1 MPGQAPVYVRRV
13 SMLANLSTG
22 LSQRPRLQG
31 GLAITAGTL
40 FTGLI
45 SERWAGLDTPDSSF
59 YASLGLFGDEVTDRA
74 PFPSYYWTR
83 LGVIAPVRALTEVFG
98 TWPGFAIYRML
109 LLALIV
115 AGTYLI
121 LRRYTSALSATFLVA
136 ITALSTV
143 VLSYLG
149 NPYPTSAVLAGTVVL
164 IACAMSCAKPAFV
177 IAGITAGWLVMVN
190 PPGALLAGTIW
201 LVLRIQARPKLRNF
215 VLHDIVISGASAIV
229 TFLVFLGIGRLLFPK
244 LDWFGTYLATTALS
258 YSDFASKTAVWLG
271 DISLIVPV
279 AVLAIV
285 VAAWVTHRDEVAAQR
300 ALVISTV
307 SISFMLVFS
316 PMMGGIA
323 LEAPMY
329 QAMLWPPAMVA
340 LGLVLTFALPDQGWN
355 RWQGGVG
362 LIAIALVVIAGH
374 LQPNLNLA
382 MGWALAA
389 VSVAVFLFASYK
401 RTIGALLGL
410 ALVLSGAQL
419 LQNSRG
425 QIGLYYPSPYS
436 YAFNT
441 NPISEK
447 IHTAVNTQEWLL
459 ANTTREDKIL
469 DWVQG
474 DWVGGDRELYVVAAM
489 QLWGE
494 NRVTLEPA
502 LTNDDIT
509 RLQTIKPSV
518 LAMYGQTMD
527 GVMAFWSSIPAANR
541 PTAPN
546 CYDFTWP
553 TAQVSQGHACLTQL
567 TWGN

>member
-1 MPGQAPVYVRRV
+1 MRAE
-13 SMLANLSTG
+13 ALSTK
-22 LSQRPRLQG
+22 LSQHPRAQA
-31 GLAITAGTL
+31 GLAIAGVTL
-40 FTGLI
+40 FTGLV
-45 SERWAGLDTPDSSF
+45 SQRWTGLDTPDSSF
-59 YASLGLFGDEVTDRA
+59 YASLGLFGDEVTDRS

-109 LLALIV
+109 LLLLIV
-115 AGTYLI
+115 AGSYLI

-136 ITALSTV
+136 ITSLSTV

-149 NPYPTSAVLAGTVVL
+149 NPYLTGSVLAGTVVL
-164 IACAMSCAKPAFV
+164 IACAMAKTKASSV
-177 IAGITAGWLVMVN
+177 IAGIALGWLVMVN
-190 PPGALLAGTIW
+190 PPGVLLAGAIW
-201 LVLRIQARPKLRNF
+201 LVLRIQSRPKIRSFLAR
-215 VLHDIVISGASAIV
+215 DILISGASAIA
-229 TFLVFLGIGRLLFPK
+229 TFIIFLGIGRLLFPK
-244 LDWFGTYLATTALS
+244 LNWFSTYLEANSRLN

>member
-1 MPGQAPVYVRRV
+1 MPGLASVYVRRV
-13 SMLANLSTG
+13 SMLADLSTG
-22 LSQRPRLQG
+22 LSRRPRLQG
-31 GLAITAGTL
+31 GLAIGAVTL
-40 FTGLI
+40 FTGLV
-45 SERWAGLDTPDSSF
+45 SQRWAGLDTPDSSF
-59 YASLGLFGDEVTDRA
+59 YTTLGLFGDEVTDRS

-98 TWPGFAIYRML
+98 TWPGFASYRML
-109 LLALIV
+109 LLLLIV
-115 AGTYLI
+115 AGSYLI

-136 ITALSTV
+136 ITSLSTV

-149 NPYPTSAVLAGTVVL
+149 NPYPTGAVLAGTVVV
-164 IACAMSCAKPAFV
+164 IACAMWNTKASSV
-177 IAGITAGWLVMVN
+177 IAGVALGWLVMVN

-201 LVLRIQARPKLRNF
+201 LVLRVQSRPKLRSF
-215 VLHDIVISGASAIV
+215 MVHDILVSGASAIA
-229 TFLVFLGIGRLLFPK
+229 TFIIFLGIGRLLFPK
-244 LDWFGTYLATTALS
+244 LDWFGTYLAATALN

-279 AVLAIV
+279 AVLVIV
-285 VAAWVTHRDEVAAQR
+285 IVAWLTHRDEVAAQR

-307 SISFMLVFS
+307 SIAFMVVFS
-316 PMMGGIA
+316 PMLGGFV
-323 LEAPMY
+323 LESPMY
-329 QAMLWPPAMVA
+329 QAMLWPPALVA

-374 LQPNLNLA
+374 LTPNLNLA
-382 MGWALAA
+382 LGWLLAA
-389 VSVAVFLFASYK
+389 CCVAVFLFASYK

-441 NPISEK
+441 NPISDK

-474 DWVGGDRELYVVAAM
+474 NWAGGDRELYVVAAM

-518 LAMYGQTMD
+518 LAMYGQTMA
-527 GVMAFWSSIPAANR
+527 GVMAFWSSIPTANR

-546 CYDFTWP
+546 CYDFSWP
-553 TAQVSQGHACLTQL
+553 TAQIPQGHACLTSL
-567 TWGN
+567 TWAN